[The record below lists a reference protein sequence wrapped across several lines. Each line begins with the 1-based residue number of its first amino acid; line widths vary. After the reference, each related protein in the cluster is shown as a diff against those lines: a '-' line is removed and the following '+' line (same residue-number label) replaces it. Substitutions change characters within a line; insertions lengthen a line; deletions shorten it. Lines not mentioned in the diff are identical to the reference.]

1 MGKIFDQVKSELMKS
16 RQMNANQ
23 SQYNQQPRTTFSSQ
37 QLPPDLPPLPQ
48 QKASTKPK
56 DSEDV
61 YNNVIERLIE
71 AALADGQL
79 TEKEKQILFKKA
91 QGLGIDLDEFEM
103 VLDAKL
109 FEKKKAMAKEVN
121 QNTSAPQSTKYGDVK
136 KCPACGAM
144 IKAFVVSCPDCGY
157 EFRGIEGNCNIRE
170 LMNAL
175 ARIDSTKRVFV
186 EKEKTGFFSHL
197 DTSAMNNN
205 IHEERRIAE
214 QKVTLISTY
223 PIPLTK
229 EDIIEFLTTAAPLSK
244 SGITATD
251 VDKAWRNKCRQI
263 IEKAHF
269 AFMDDKETLAKIDAI
284 DEKYGISKSKK
295 KGLFNR

>member
-1 MGKIFDQVKSELMKS
+1 MGNIFDHVKSELMKS

-144 IKAFVVSCPDCGY
+144 VKAFVVSCPDCGY
-157 EFRGIEGNCNIRE
+157 EFRGIKGNTNIKMLMDE
-170 LMNAL
+170 LAK
-175 ARIDSTKRVFV
+175 IDASKKVYV
-186 EKEKTGFFSHL
+186 EKKRSFFDLSSDPNVEE
-197 DTSAMNNN
+197 DTRIENNK
-205 IHEERRIAE
+205 I
-214 QKVTLISTY
+214 TLISTF
-223 PIPLTK
+223 PVPNTK
-229 EDIIEFLTTAAPLSK
+229 EDILEFLLTAAPLSK
-244 SGITATD
+244 NSFWASAIER
-251 VDKAWRNKCRQI
+251 AWRNKCRQV

-269 AFMDDKETLAKIDAI
+269 AFMEDKDTLAKIDAI
-284 DEKYGISKSKK
+284 AEKYKIFSKNNK
-295 KGLFNR
+295 